1 MAKKLNENIIQNEL
15 SQGSAFFNKNHPTSV
30 IDIDDRRPDITT
42 QQDERNDVEKLEIII
57 EELSK
62 ISVSTYG
69 SPVRLSEAEKQDIED
84 FIYIH
89 LRKKG
94 LQGKVVSSAKLM
106 RYALRYMIKV
116 QPEKFVDALS
126 KALIKEDKLSI

>member
-1 MAKKLNENIIQNEL
+1 MVKKLNEDIIQNEL
-15 SQGSAFFNKNHPTSV
+15 SQGSSFFKKDYPTSDT
-30 IDIDDRRPDITT
+30 DISERRPDTARL
-42 QQDERNDVEKLEIII
+42 QNDLNATEKLEIII
-57 EELSK
+57 KELST
-62 ISVSTYG
+62 ISVSTHG

-94 LQGKVVSSAKLM
+94 LHGKAVSSAKLM